1 MLLINKDNNNNGET
15 INVREEEPGQHKQNE
30 KEEKKWEND
39 NNVDLLTTMGTG
51 RATTKIANR
60 PQRQPIACNEK

>member
-1 MLLINKDNNNNGET
+1 MSFKLIAHSAMGKRLMSGKRNQDN
-15 INVREEEPGQHKQNE
+15 ISKM
-30 KEEKKWEND
+30 KKKKKWEND